1 MKTENRKKS
10 TGKSE
15 FKKTTTHIK
24 PTMQNSMYSEGNKAA
39 PDNNIF
45 WEEGHNPLSSK
56 GN

>member
-1 MKTENRKKS
+1 MKTQNMKKS
-10 TGKSE
+10 NQKSAS
-15 FKKTTTHIK
+15 KKPATHIK